1 MRNSNRHD
9 NRLLA
14 SSTAG
19 NSVDRT
25 TRSWLPATAVV
36 RVAMDPT
43 CWSQRARQER
53 YWQLI
58 EIWNSLR
65 TLH

>member
-14 SSTAG
+14 SS
-19 NSVDRT
+19 NSEDSVERR
-25 TRSWLPATAVV
+25 TRSWLPATAFVQ
-36 RVAMDPT
+36 VAMDPT
-43 CWSQRARQER
+43 HWSQRARQER
-53 YWQLI
+53 YWQLV

>member
-1 MRNSNRHD
+1 MRNSNRPG

-14 SSTAG
+14 SSSAER
-19 NSVDRT
+19 SVERT
-25 TRSWLPATAVV
+25 TQSWLPATTGT

-43 CWSQRARQER
+43 RWSQRARQER

>member
-14 SSTAG
+14 SSSADR
-19 NSVDRT
+19 SVGRT
-25 TRSWLPATAVV
+25 TQSWLPATAVA
-36 RVAMDPT
+36 RVTMDPT
-43 CWSQRARQER
+43 RWSQRARQER

-58 EIWNSLR
+58 GIAVQ
-65 TLH
+65 